1 MTTVQKIVRNLYRD
15 SVSLM
20 QFSTQVAKLA
30 GVQQASA
37 VMATE
42 NNLSLLREAGLLTGQ
57 LEVKPNDLLIVLQG
71 DDETALAAAL
81 QEAEAAL
88 NQSPTPQAAGG
99 GPRRISPRSIAMG
112 LAELPTANLALIATP
127 GEYAAAEALKALH
140 LGLHVM
146 LFSDNVTPAE
156 EIMLKQ
162 YARDHNLMVMGP
174 DCGTA
179 IINGIPLGFANVVRR
194 GDIGLV
200 AASGTGLQ
208 QVTCLIDRWGKG
220 VSQAIGTG
228 GHDLHSSVGGI
239 SMLQG
244 LKALIADPATQEI
257 VLISKPPSP
266 DVTQRVLEQASQAG
280 KPVVVNFLGATSA
293 AIQGE
298 GISAARTLEEAAAM
312 AVALSDGR
320 QPDQQARELAPDLI
334 SAMAAEA
341 QRLSPRQQY
350 IRGLYSGGTFCYEAL
365 LLLAESVGPV
375 YSNIPLEAEY
385 RLADV
390 WQSQQHTIVDLGYD
404 LFTRGRPHPMI
415 DQRLRNERILKE
427 AADPEVAVI
436 LLDVVLGYG
445 SHPDPASEIAPIIQ
459 QARKVVAE
467 SGRRLL
473 FVGSVCGTLA
483 DPQNLTRQETALRE
497 AGVLLADS
505 NAQAVRLAAAYI
517 SRVKV

>member
-20 QFSTQVAKLA
+20 QFSAQVAKLP

-57 LEVKPNDLLIVLQG
+57 LEAKPNDLLIVLQG
-71 DDETALAAAL
+71 DDEAALAVAL
-81 QEAEAAL
+81 QEAEVVL
-88 NQSPTPQAAGG
+88 NQSPQATSSGPQ
-99 GPRRISPRSIAMG
+99 RIHPRSIEMA

-244 LKALIADPATQEI
+244 LKALIADPATRVI

-280 KPVVVNFLGATSA
+280 KPVVVNFLGADPA
-293 AIQGE
+293 AIQDE
-298 GISAARTLEEAAAM
+298 GIFAARTLEEAAAM

-320 QPDQQARELAPDLI
+320 QPDQQAHEPAPELI
-334 SAMAAEA
+334 GAMAAEA

-365 LLLAESVGPV
+365 LLLAEAVGPV
-375 YSNIPLEAEY
+375 YSNIPLEAQY

-390 WQSQQHTIVDLGYD
+390 WQSQQHTVIDLGDD

-427 AADPEVAVI
+427 AADLEVAVI

-445 SHPDPASEIAPIIQ
+445 SHPDPAREIVPTIQ
-459 QARKVVAE
+459 QARKVATE
-467 SGRRLL
+467 AGRQLI
-473 FVGSVCGTLA
+473 FVGSVCGTLS
-483 DPQNLTRQETALRE
+483 DPQNRTRQETALHE

-505 NAQAVRLAAAYI
+505 NAQAVRLAA
-517 SRVKV
+517 SVLRVKL